1 MPNQRPLSDARFECS
16 LPLSLA
22 PTEARREYRARLI
35 APGPIR
41 AQGNR
46 PSNLVIPA
54 DTLMA
59 ALAAGHFN
67 SKPTFIDHP
76 DWFEYPS
83 LRNLAGITLGA
94 AEMSSD
100 DAIYN
105 TIRLYPNAAGN
116 IVADLFDAIL
126 QDAAHGDPVP
136 DVGLS
141 AVLWPRWE
149 RVEYEDGEESVW
161 EMSEIRHVESIDF
174 VFEPGAD
181 GRVESALAALR
192 AIVAS
197 EARQSLGPTGG
208 QASEDLG
215 PNPVASAARQSL
227 ASEARQ
233 STELESQSQPRRQ
246 IMPEDISTTE
256 PTTTVEVSPA
266 PPEVSLDASNWLQS
280 LRVATADA
288 LISSSG
294 LPSHAQARLRTRDYP
309 SPADVQAAIDAE
321 REYLAN
327 LVQDTVVQVG
337 GAAPRG
343 ARYSVGP
350 NGLEQVQL
358 ALEAL
363 MAGRRPADGIAALS
377 GIREAYHLLSGDFE
391 MTGVFHPDR
400 IYLANVTTTTMAA
413 LTANALNK
421 VVVNMFAT
429 YPHWWAPAVTEMDF
443 TSLQDV
449 RWTTLGGVGELP
461 TVAEGAAY
469 TELTWD
475 DQVETDA
482 FVKKGGYLGLTLEAI
497 DKDDTG
503 RLQAAPRALA
513 QSAWLTLGKAI
524 AEIFTVNSAAGPTM
538 SDGGA
543 LFNATAVT
551 SAGGHANLLTTAL
564 SAAQFEVVSIAMMKA
579 PELHSGERLGA
590 LTRPRLIW
598 VPVDLEA
605 TALQILASENQ
616 AGQANWDI
624 NVEADADLRSQRLRD
639 ARRRVIVVPFWTDA
653 TDWAAQADPNLYP
666 SIGIGYRYGRTPE
679 IFSVASPTAGL
690 MFSNDTLPVKVRFF
704 FAVGPIDW
712 RGLHKSN
719 CS

>member
-1 MPNQRPLSDARFECS
+1 MPDDRPLSDARFQCS

-46 PSNLVIPA
+46 PSTWIIPA
-54 DTLMA
+54 GTLMR
-59 ALAAGHFN
+59 ALQAGHFN

-83 LRNLAGITLGA
+83 LRNLAGITLDA
-94 AEMSSD
+94 AEMSDD
-100 DAIYN
+100 DAVYN
-105 TIRLYPNAAGN
+105 TIRLYPNDPGN
-116 IVADLFDAIL
+116 IVAQLFDAIL
-126 QDAAHGDPVP
+126 ADAAQGEPVP
-136 DVGLS
+136 DIGLS

-149 RVEYEDGEESVW
+149 RVEYEEGEDPVW
-161 EMSEIRHVESIDF
+161 EMADIRHVESIDF

-192 AIVAS
+192 ALGPAGISQVDEQS
-197 EARQSLGPTGG
+197 PKSLGPTGG

-215 PNPVASAARQSL
+215 PN
-227 ASEARQ
+227 SEPE
-233 STELESQSQPRRQ
+233 TLSQPRRL
-246 IMPEDISTTE
+246 IMPEENVTHTE
-256 PTTTVEVSPA
+256 VSNTTVEVSQHT
-266 PPEVSLDASNWLQS
+266 SNPNMDTWLQS
-280 LRVATADA
+280 LRQATAEA
-288 LISSSG
+288 LISAAG
-294 LPSHAQARLRTRDYP
+294 LPPHAQARLRSHDYD
-309 SPADVQAAIDAE
+309 SPADVTAAIDAE
-321 REYLAN
+321 RQYLAT
-327 LVQDTVVQVG
+327 LVEDNVVQVG
-337 GAAPRG
+337 SAPPRG

-350 NGLEQVQL
+350 NGIEQVQL

-363 MAGRRPADGIAALS
+363 MAGRRPGDGIAALS

-391 MTGVFHPDR
+391 MTGVFQPDR
-400 IYLANVTTTTMAA
+400 VYLANVTTTTMAS

-524 AEIFTVNSAAGPTM
+524 SAIFTSNSDVGPTM
-538 SDGGA
+538 SDTGA

-551 SAGGHANLLTTAL
+551 STGGHANLLTTGL

-590 LTRPRLIW
+590 LTRPRLLW

-639 ARRRVIVVPFWTDA
+639 ARRRVIVVPFWTDVNN
-653 TDWAAQADPNLYP
+653 WAAQADPNLYP

-719 CS
+719 VA

>member
-1 MPNQRPLSDARFECS
+1 
-16 LPLSLA
+16 
-22 PTEARREYRARLI
+22 
-35 APGPIR
+35 
-41 AQGNR
+41 
-46 PSNLVIPA
+46 
-54 DTLMA
+54 
-59 ALAAGHFN
+59 
-67 SKPTFIDHP
+67 
-76 DWFEYPS
+76 
-83 LRNLAGITLGA
+83 
-94 AEMSSD
+94 
-100 DAIYN
+100 
-105 TIRLYPNAAGN
+105 
-116 IVADLFDAIL
+116 
-126 QDAAHGDPVP
+126 
-136 DVGLS
+136 
-141 AVLWPRWE
+141 
-149 RVEYEDGEESVW
+149 
-161 EMSEIRHVESIDF
+161 
-174 VFEPGAD
+174 
-181 GRVESALAALR
+181 
-192 AIVAS
+192 
-197 EARQSLGPTGG
+197 
-208 QASEDLG
+208 
-215 PNPVASAARQSL
+215 
-227 ASEARQ
+227 
-233 STELESQSQPRRQ
+233 
-246 IMPEDISTTE
+246 MPEDISTTE

-524 AEIFTVNSAAGPTM
+524 AEIFTVNSAAGP
-538 SDGGA
+538 
-543 LFNATAVT
+543 
-551 SAGGHANLLTTAL
+551 
-564 SAAQFEVVSIAMMKA
+564 
-579 PELHSGERLGA
+579 RC
-590 LTRPRLIW
+590 
-598 VPVDLEA
+598 
-605 TALQILASENQ
+605 
-616 AGQANWDI
+616 
-624 NVEADADLRSQRLRD
+624 
-639 ARRRVIVVPFWTDA
+639 
-653 TDWAAQADPNLYP
+653 
-666 SIGIGYRYGRTPE
+666 
-679 IFSVASPTAGL
+679 PTAAP
-690 MFSNDTLPVKVRFF
+690 SSTPR
-704 FAVGPIDW
+704 P
-712 RGLHKSN
+712 
-719 CS
+719 